1 MEFTR
6 YTLRNGIRCIHKQ
19 VRSAAVHCAL
29 TVGTGSRDEQP
40 AEHGMAH
47 LLEHAFF
54 KGTERRRAYHINCRL
69 ENLGGELNA
78 YTTKEETVIHTT
90 TLRAD
95 LSKAAELIA
104 DIVFHST
111 FPAKELEKEKDIIV
125 DEINSYKDSPSE
137 RIFDDFEDLVFKGS
151 PLGHNILGS
160 KASLMK
166 YTRDDLKRFVARTYN
181 TDQMVFSV
189 IGNVSP
195 KRFREICDRYFASQ
209 TASARTFSRE
219 RTAPYEPFS
228 KTLHR
233 NCHQAH
239 CLLGGRAYSLRD
251 DRRVALSLL
260 SNLLGGPSA
269 NSLLN
274 LAVRERNGLSYS
286 IESSFTPL
294 SDTGIATIY
303 FGTDKDRTDECLSI
317 VRHELERICRGELK
331 ERQLGIAK
339 KQYIGQI
346 TLAME
351 SNESY
356 PQLPDLRQRG
366 RSGRAACQNPL
377 DHRRAD
383 RRGGRGDIPRAE
395 SVDAAVQMTMN
406 DLERYIEAHIAPE
419 DELLRELDRET
430 HLSVVQPR
438 MLSGH
443 MQGRLLEM
451 LVRML
456 APKRILEIGTF
467 TGYSAI
473 CMARGLP
480 VGGELHTIEVDDE
493 LEAIAARYFA
503 RSGLGDRIFAHIGSA
518 LDLAPALGLFDLIF
532 IDGDKRE
539 YPDYY
544 RMAMRTLVRSGSY
557 LLADNILWYGKVT
570 EPAAHNDRHT
580 KAIQEFNDLVAA
592 DDRVENVILP
602 IRDGLNLIRVK

>member
-151 PLGHNILGS
+151 SLGHNILGS

-356 PQLPDLRQRG
+356 MLSAARSCLIYDSVDGLDELHAKIRSITAAQTAALKSFLEQEYAKGNYVIAGGDFNQTFPGGLDKYPIKNADLWTPGTLDDSMLPDGWHFAYDTATPTCR
-366 RSGRAACQNPL
+366 L
-377 DHRRAD
+377 DNQPYD
-383 RRGGRGDIPRAE
+383 AE
-395 SVDAAVQMTMN
+395 SDATQHYV
-406 DLERYIEAHIAPE
+406 
-419 DELLRELDRET
+419 
-430 HLSVVQPR
+430 
-438 MLSGH
+438 
-443 MQGRLLEM
+443 
-451 LVRML
+451 
-456 APKRILEIGTF
+456 
-467 TGYSAI
+467 
-473 CMARGLP
+473 
-480 VGGELHTIEVDDE
+480 
-493 LEAIAARYFA
+493 
-503 RSGLGDRIFAHIGSA
+503 
-518 LDLAPALGLFDLIF
+518 
-532 IDGDKRE
+532 IDGFILSPNVELTGVQTQDDGFRFSDHN
-539 YPDYY
+539 P
-544 RMAMRTLVRSGSY
+544 V
-557 LLADNILWYGKVT
+557 LLNIRLK
-570 EPAAHNDRHT
+570 
-580 KAIQEFNDLVAA
+580 
-592 DDRVENVILP
+592 
-602 IRDGLNLIRVK
+602 

>member
-195 KRFREICDRYFASQ
+195 KRFREICDRYFGANVLARTDRPVRTFLENAAPQLSPSPLPARRPGLQ
-209 TASARTFSRE
+209 PPGRPARRAVAVEQSARRAVGQFVAEPGRPRAQRTVVQHRIELHAAERHRHSDDLFRHGQGSDGRMSLDRSARTG
-219 RTAPYEPFS
+219 
-228 KTLHR
+228 
-233 NCHQAH
+233 AH
-239 CLLGGRAYSLRD
+239 MPG
-251 DRRVALSLL
+251 
-260 SNLLGGPSA
+260 
-269 NSLLN
+269 
-274 LAVRERNGLSYS
+274 
-286 IESSFTPL
+286 
-294 SDTGIATIY
+294 
-303 FGTDKDRTDECLSI
+303 
-317 VRHELERICRGELK
+317 
-331 ERQLGIAK
+331 QLGIAK

-356 PQLPDLRQRG
+356 MLSAA
-366 RSGRAACQNPL
+366 RSCL
-377 DHRRAD
+377 IYD
-383 RRGGRGDIPRAE
+383 
-395 SVDAAVQMTMN
+395 SVDG
-406 DLERYIEAHIAPE
+406 L
-419 DELLRELDRET
+419 DELHAKIRSITAAQIAEVAEEIFSERN
-430 HLSVVQPR
+430 LS
-438 MLSGH
+438 ML
-443 MQGRLLEM
+443 LY
-451 LVRML
+451 
-456 APKRILEIGTF
+456 K
-467 TGYSAI
+467 
-473 CMARGLP
+473 
-480 VGGELHTIEVDDE
+480 
-493 LEAIAARYFA
+493 
-503 RSGLGDRIFAHIGSA
+503 
-518 LDLAPALGLFDLIF
+518 
-532 IDGDKRE
+532 
-539 YPDYY
+539 
-544 RMAMRTLVRSGSY
+544 
-557 LLADNILWYGKVT
+557 
-570 EPAAHNDRHT
+570 
-580 KAIQEFNDLVAA
+580 
-592 DDRVENVILP
+592 
-602 IRDGLNLIRVK
+602 

>member
-1 MEFTR
+1 M
-6 YTLRNGIRCIHKQ
+6 
-19 VRSAAVHCAL
+19 
-29 TVGTGSRDEQP
+29 
-40 AEHGMAH
+40 
-47 LLEHAFF
+47 
-54 KGTERRRAYHINCRL
+54 
-69 ENLGGELNA
+69 
-78 YTTKEETVIHTT
+78 
-90 TLRAD
+90 
-95 LSKAAELIA
+95 
-104 DIVFHST
+104 
-111 FPAKELEKEKDIIV
+111 
-125 DEINSYKDSPSE
+125 
-137 RIFDDFEDLVFKGS
+137 FKGS

-219 RTAPYEPFS
+219 RTATYEPFS
-228 KTLHR
+228 ETLHR
-233 NCHQAH
+233 YCHQAH

-356 PQLPDLRQRG
+356 MLSAA
-366 RSGRAACQNPL
+366 RSCL
-377 DHRRAD
+377 IYD
-383 RRGGRGDIPRAE
+383 
-395 SVDAAVQMTMN
+395 SVDG
-406 DLERYIEAHIAPE
+406 L
-419 DELLRELDRET
+419 DELHAKIRSITAAQIAEVAEEIFSERN
-430 HLSVVQPR
+430 LS
-438 MLSGH
+438 ML
-443 MQGRLLEM
+443 LY
-451 LVRML
+451 
-456 APKRILEIGTF
+456 K
-467 TGYSAI
+467 
-473 CMARGLP
+473 
-480 VGGELHTIEVDDE
+480 
-493 LEAIAARYFA
+493 
-503 RSGLGDRIFAHIGSA
+503 
-518 LDLAPALGLFDLIF
+518 
-532 IDGDKRE
+532 
-539 YPDYY
+539 
-544 RMAMRTLVRSGSY
+544 
-557 LLADNILWYGKVT
+557 
-570 EPAAHNDRHT
+570 
-580 KAIQEFNDLVAA
+580 
-592 DDRVENVILP
+592 
-602 IRDGLNLIRVK
+602 